1 MIDRVDTFSEPSAFK
16 KNMLLTHGLK
26 AVSAL
31 VLLVFLLVGCSTPR
45 QKSPDVTQ
53 AIVPPAYKPVT
64 DSYWWRCQ
72 FRIVWPENSRIDWG
86 MDLLLAHAVISPVLR
101 DYYKDISFWR
111 FHRRAARDGAGHQ
124 FSFIFYSTPET
135 AASIYQDVQKS
146 EILKRADQAGL
157 VEKVIT
163 GDPRNPQFPNIEDT
177 SDPNWPLD
185 LQKNWPSFIM
195 GVSSL
200 WLGLI
205 DESMPEQPEQITDI
219 NLLLEKYREAD
230 AQVSFTWRNEGQHA
244 LLHHLNAVF
253 GYTPMS
259 IRKMLTF

>member
-1 MIDRVDTFSEPSAFK
+1 
-16 KNMLLTHGLK
+16 MLLNHNLK

-31 VLLVFLLVGCSTPR
+31 VLLLFLLFGCSAPKQNTRHIP
-45 QKSPDVTQ
+45 Q
-53 AIVPPAYKPVT
+53 AIVPPAHKPVT

-101 DYYKDISFWR
+101 DHDRDISSWR
-111 FHRRAARDGAGHQ
+111 FHRRAARDNAGHQ
-124 FSFIFYSTPET
+124 FSFIFYSKPET
-135 AASIYQDVQKS
+135 AASIFRDIQKS
-146 EILKRADQAGL
+146 EILKRAEQAGL

-177 SDPNWPLD
+177 SDPSWSLE

-205 DESMPEQPEQITDI
+205 SESMQEQPEEIADI

-230 AQVSFTWRNEGQHA
+230 TQVSFTWRNEGQHA

-253 GYTPMS
+253 GYTPLS